1 MKNWIILVF
10 FIVALILNIIGES
23 KGNIALQ
30 YFTKPLLVPLLAFHF
45 IVQLKNI
52 DTPLMKWVLL
62 ALLFSLVGDILL
74 MFQDK
79 QSIYFLLGLS
89 SFLLAQV
96 FYILFFFSIKRNEMI
111 SFKLI
116 FIVAVI
122 AFYTGLFY
130 LIYPG
135 LGELKI
141 PVMVYGVVI
150 CCMLLFALHTLFL
163 KNKIAGLQMVTGAL
177 FFVLSDSLIAINKFY
192 QPLNEARILI
202 MVTYG
207 IAQLLIV
214 LGAINYIRT
223 NNK

>member
-1 MKNWIILVF
+1 MKKWIILLC
-10 FIVALILNIIGES
+10 FIIALALNIIGECM
-23 KGNIALQ
+23 NYTVLQ
-30 YFTKPLLVPLLAFHF
+30 YLTKPLLMPLLALHF
-45 IVQLKNI
+45 ISQLKNSNS
-52 DTPLMKWVLL
+52 PLMKWVLF
-62 ALLFSLVGDILL
+62 ALLFSLAGDVLL

-96 FYILFFFSIKRNEMI
+96 FYILFFFSIKRNEKI
-111 SFKLI
+111 SFKMI

-122 AFYTGLFY
+122 AFYTVLFY
-130 LIYPG
+130 FIYPG
-135 LGELKI
+135 LGEMKL

-150 CCMLLFALHTLFL
+150 CGMLLFALHTVFL
-163 KNKIAGLQMVTGAL
+163 KNKIAGLQMASGAL

-202 MVTYG
+202 MITYG

-214 LGAINYIRT
+214 LGAVNYIRT